1 MFKRTLCVTCTL
13 WLAAATAGAQN
24 IPVRNSGFESFSG
37 TVAGDWT
44 AVGGTGPGNS
54 AEIDTEVSHSG
65 QSSFRIVHEHPASY
79 TMLSSPVALEIGK
92 LYRLSG
98 WIRTENALAD
108 PVGRYPTPVAAT
120 LTMESFPFT
129 NNATVIGGTSGW
141 TMSEALFFATQ
152 REDRIAIRFGYNGSA
167 SGKAWFDDIT
177 IEKVEDVTAYVPME
191 TVRWFGP
198 AFRYTD
204 KGWTFVHIEGKPF
217 ERGYQYGSLLS
228 REIVAYMDKLAVRAN
243 GENPVAGWGNLRTLA
258 DALMLRK
265 FDPEYLEEMK
275 GIADGAAAAG
285 GLFRGRAPDL
295 LDIVTVNSAVDIGQ
309 LAEGLNKEPHGLSGR
324 SFRPEEDEASAA
336 ERLHKCSSF
345 LASGRA
351 TKDGRIVFGQL
362 FMWNGYTGVH
372 WDILCDVVPAK
383 GHRLVYETFPGG
395 IHSGADFYINDAGIM
410 IGETTVAQT
419 PFDPDG
425 EPQSSRIRRA
435 AQYAASIDDVMS
447 ILTAKNNG
455 LYTND
460 WLIGDTKTDE
470 IAILLLGTKKH
481 RLWRSGSGD
490 FPGGTE
496 GFYWSNNNAKD
507 PAVRKEYV
515 HDPANAPVDLVFS
528 PWNRDIAFTDFYRR
542 KKGLI
547 DANEAVSLLASS
559 PVNRPHACDGKV
571 TTSAMAEKLVFL
583 ANFGKVTMR
592 DKLPEKN
599 SRLIADLP
607 GALPHLSL
615 GYSAVS
621 PVFIAEKLGALRPAP
636 PAGRTKAAVENL
648 DSVRDFYAFDKRSL
662 WMNTVF
668 PASESENWF
677 VSGTAAYW
685 SILNS
690 LSPEPR
696 AAMGALR
703 DQLAEMKC
711 RLLYTASRE
720 TSAPPLKSERRYDSY
735 GSYLIPRI
743 RGTYLLHQI
752 RLFLGNGKFASLMGG
767 IHAEFGEKPMTTGE
781 FTAAAEKAGVPRPF
795 VMQWLERSDIPAP
808 DVSTSSVQT
817 QEGWTVAV
825 RVRQE
830 GTPYR
835 FCTSVVIETAA
846 EKIWRRVNVS
856 GADES
861 FTFSVPAR
869 PLDVRFNCG
878 NDIPVFQKN
887 MYTFSNYFDDFSSG
901 LIVYGTHRHTE
912 ANHASALRFQT
923 VLADQFTE
931 TFAPLRQDA
940 ALTDADLSSH
950 DLIVLGGKADN
961 ALVARLAP
969 PLGIDAGKNFFRWEG
984 KTYGD
989 ADDGLFVAM
998 PNPWN
1003 PSRVVYLFL
1012 GNSALEV
1019 YQMTKRFQGLP
1030 SWGVWKGDQVTDRG
1044 YFSPWYP
1051 APGLAPDV
1059 STSLR

>member
-1 MFKRTLCVTCTL
+1 
-13 WLAAATAGAQN
+13 
-24 IPVRNSGFESFSG
+24 
-37 TVAGDWT
+37 
-44 AVGGTGPGNS
+44 
-54 AEIDTEVSHSG
+54 
-65 QSSFRIVHEHPASY
+65 
-79 TMLSSPVALEIGK
+79 
-92 LYRLSG
+92 
-98 WIRTENALAD
+98 
-108 PVGRYPTPVAAT
+108 
-120 LTMESFPFT
+120 
-129 NNATVIGGTSGW
+129 
-141 TMSEALFFATQ
+141 MSEALFFATQ

-177 IEKVEDVTAYVPME
+177 IEKVEDITAYIPME

-204 KGWTFVHIEGKPF
+204 KGWTFVHIEGKPY

-228 REIVAYMDKLAVRAN
+228 REIVAYMDKLAIRAN
-243 GENPVAGWGNLRTLA
+243 GDNPVAGWGNLRTLA

-275 GIADGAAAAG
+275 GIADGAAGGG
-285 GLFRGRAPDL
+285 GLFKGKAVDL

-309 LAEGLNKEPHGLSGR
+309 LSEGLIKEPHGLSGR
-324 SFRPEEDEASAA
+324 SFRPEEDEANAA
-336 ERLHKCSSF
+336 DRLHKCSSF
-345 LASGRA
+345 LASGPA

-372 WDILCDVVPAK
+372 WDILCDMVPAK

-419 PFDPDG
+419 PFDPEG

-435 AQYAASIDDVMS
+435 AQYASSIDDVVS
-447 ILTAKNNG
+447 ILTRKNNG

-470 IAILLLGTKKH
+470 IAILLLGTQKH
-481 RLWRSGSGD
+481 RLWRSGTGD

-507 PAVRKEYV
+507 PGVRKEYIR
-515 HDPANAPVDLVFS
+515 DPSNAPVDLVFS
-528 PWNRDIAFTDFYRR
+528 PWNRDIAFTDFYRK

-547 DANEAVSLLASS
+547 DASEAVSLLASS

-621 PVFIAEKLGALRPAP
+621 PVFVAEKLEALRPGSPAP
-636 PAGRTKAAVENL
+636 GPKTVVENL

-685 SILNS
+685 SMLNTLPAES
-690 LSPEPR
+690 R

-711 RLLYTASRE
+711 RLLYTTSRE
-720 TSAPPLKSERRYDSY
+720 PAVPVLRAERRYDSY

-743 RGTYLLHQI
+743 RGTYLLHQV
-752 RLFLGNGKFASLMGG
+752 RLLLGNGKFAALMGG
-767 IHAEFGEKPMTTGE
+767 IHRDFGEKTMATGE
-781 FTAAAEKAGVPRPF
+781 FVSAAEKAGVPRSF

-808 DVSTSSVQT
+808 LVSTSSAQT
-817 QEGWTVAV
+817 PGGWTVTL

-830 GTPYR
+830 GAPYS
-835 FCTSVVIETAA
+835 FCTSVVIETAG
-846 EKIWRRVNVS
+846 ERIWRRVNVS

-861 FTFSVPAR
+861 FSFRVSAP
-869 PLDVRFNCG
+869 PLGVRFNSG
-878 NDIPVFQKN
+878 NDIPVSQKN
-887 MYTFSNYFDDFSSG
+887 MYTFSNYFDDFTSG
-901 LIVYGTHRHTE
+901 LLVYGTHRHTE
-912 ANHASALRFQT
+912 ANRASALRFQT
-923 VLADQFTE
+923 ILADQFTE
-931 TFAPLRQDA
+931 TFAPVRQDA

-950 DLIVLGGKADN
+950 DLIVLGGAADN

-969 PLGIDAGKNFFRWEG
+969 PLGIVAGKNFFRWEG
-984 KTYGD
+984 KTYGE

-1003 PSRVVYLFL
+1003 SSKAVYLFL

-1051 APGLAPDV
+1051 AAGLAPEV
-1059 STSLR
+1059 TSSLR

>member
-1 MFKRTLCVTCTL
+1 MFKRIMCLTCIL
-13 WLAAATAGAQN
+13 SLAGTTARAQN
-24 IPVRNSGFESFSG
+24 IPVGNPGFESSSG
-37 TVAGDWT
+37 GGASDWT
-44 AVGGTGPGNS
+44 MAGTAAPGTGL
-54 AEIDTEVSHSG
+54 DKEVSHAG
-65 QSSFRIVHEHPASY
+65 RSSFRVVHDRAASFA
-79 TMLSSPVALEIGK
+79 MLSSVVTLEIGK

-98 WIRTENALAD
+98 WIRTENAVAD
-108 PVGRYPTPVAAT
+108 PASRYPTALAAT

-129 NNATVIGGTSGW
+129 NNATVVGGTSPW
-141 TMSEALFFATQ
+141 TLSEALFFATQ

-167 SGKAWFDDIT
+167 TGTAWFDDVT
-177 IEKVEDVTAYVPME
+177 LEKVEDITAYVPME

-204 KGWTFVHIEGKPF
+204 KGWTFLHIEGKPY

-228 REIVAYMDKLAVRAN
+228 REIAAYMDKLAIRSN
-243 GENPVAGWGNLRTLA
+243 LDNPVAGWGNLRTLA

-275 GIADGAAAAG
+275 GIADGAAGAG
-285 GLFRGRAPDL
+285 GMFRGRGLDL

-324 SFRPEEDEASAA
+324 SFRPEEDEANAA

-345 LASGRA
+345 LASGRS
-351 TKDGRIVFGQL
+351 TRDGRIVFGQL

-372 WDILCDVVPAK
+372 WDVLCDVVPAK

-425 EPQSSRIRRA
+425 EPQSSRIRKA
-435 AQYAASIDDVMS
+435 AQYAASIDDVVS
-447 ILTAKNNG
+447 ILTRKNNG

-470 IAILLLGTKKH
+470 IAVLLLGTKKH
-481 RLWRSGSGD
+481 RLWRSGNGD

-507 PAVRKEYV
+507 PEVRREYV
-515 HDPANAPVDLVFS
+515 RDPANAPVDLVFS
-528 PWNRDIAFTDFYRR
+528 PWNRDIAFTEFYRR

-547 DANEAVSLLASS
+547 DATEAVALLASS

-607 GALPHLSL
+607 GALPHLAL

-621 PVFIAEKLGALRPAP
+621 PVFVAEKLEALRPVSP
-636 PAGRTKAAVENL
+636 LDRPQAGREDL
-648 DSVRDFYAFDKRSL
+648 DSVKDFYAFDRRSL

-690 LSPEPR
+690 LPAESR
-696 AAMGALR
+696 AALGALR

-720 TSAPPLKSERRYDSY
+720 GAAPPLKEERRYNSY
-735 GSYLIPRI
+735 GSYVVPRI
-743 RGTYLLHQI
+743 RGTYLLHQL
-752 RLFLGNGKFASLMGG
+752 RLLLGNGKFASLMGY
-767 IHAEFGEKPMTTGE
+767 IHANFAEKPMTTGQ
-781 FTAAAEKAGVPRPF
+781 FADAAENAGVPRSF
-795 VMQWLERSDIPAP
+795 VMQWLERSDIPDPA
-808 DVSTSSVQT
+808 VSTSSVET
-817 QEGWTVAV
+817 AEGWTVAL

-830 GTPYR
+830 GTPYI
-835 FCTSVVIETAA
+835 FCTSVVIETAG
-846 EKIWRRVNVS
+846 EKIWRRVSVS
-856 GADES
+856 GADQS
-861 FTFSVPAR
+861 FTFRVPAR
-869 PLDVRFNCG
+869 PLGVTFNSG
-878 NDIPVFQKN
+878 SDIPVPQKN
-887 MYTFSNYFDDFSSG
+887 MYTFSNYFDDFKSG
-901 LIVYGTHRHTE
+901 VIVYGTHRHAE
-912 ANHASALRFQT
+912 ANHAAALRFQT

-940 ALTDADLSSH
+940 EMTDADLSSH
-950 DLIVLGGKADN
+950 DLILLGGSADN

-969 PLGIDAGKNFFRWEG
+969 LLGIGAGKNFFRWGG
-984 KTYGD
+984 KTYGE

-1003 PSRVVYLFL
+1003 SSKVVYVFL

-1044 YFSPWYP
+1044 YFSPYFP
-1051 APGLAPDV
+1051 AAGLVPGVRA
-1059 STSLR
+1059 SLR